1 MTLLLAAKLSAVE
14 EPLTVQVV
22 PWGPTAADIE
32 NAKSSLLR
40 QPVVQRH
47 IWNSRHRILSFELLD
62 AANGGV
68 SSPPDGYRATIFNYT
83 RNKAILVEGRFDRPD
98 VQVSLS
104 ERQPLPSPEEFEAA
118 LTILSKDPHFGSAI
132 RSGTLR
138 PYRSMP
144 PLVSPSLP
152 VSRIERTLTVG
163 LLPQAGLSRKD
174 PPEIVGVN
182 MIRGTVVRF
191 PTGAPPTSYASETFC
206 GLPSAGQQTSSRGD
220 AGQYQFTVKQGS
232 TVIWSFLA
240 IRPSVSSGTNG
251 SGIELRDIQYRGKRV
266 LARAHLPILNI
277 LYIDSACG
285 PYRDWQWQESMI
297 NATGSDLAPGI
308 RLCTS
313 KPQTILEDNNDTGD
327 FLGVGVYI
335 KGQSLYLI
343 SEMEAGWY
351 RYVSQWQFDTDGSIH
366 PRFGFGAV
374 QNSCVCHPHVHH
386 AYWRL
391 DFDIDS
397 AGSETASEEASSGTT
412 LFTTETERRRPPVG
426 DPRSSKTWL
435 VQNPNTGDAYR
446 ILPGPNDGSA
456 DGFGKGDLWFLQY
469 HSNEMDDGIDF
480 GCNPSCSANLDPF
493 VNGESIQNQE
503 VVLWYGIHFVHDFSH
518 PGHQFY
524 FGPDL
529 VPVSW

>member
-1 MTLLLAAKLSAVE
+1 
-14 EPLTVQVV
+14 
-22 PWGPTAADIE
+22 
-32 NAKSSLLR
+32 
-40 QPVVQRH
+40 
-47 IWNSRHRILSFELLD
+47 
-62 AANGGV
+62 
-68 SSPPDGYRATIFNYT
+68 
-83 RNKAILVEGRFDRPD
+83 ILVEGRFDGPD
-98 VQVSLS
+98 VLVSLS
-104 ERQPLPSPEEFEAA
+104 ERQPLPSPEEFGAA
-118 LTILSKDPHFGSAI
+118 VTILSKDPYFGEAI
-132 RSGTLR
+132 RNKTLR

-144 PLVSPSLP
+144 PLVNAGLP
-152 VSRIERTLTVG
+152 VSRVERTLTVG
-163 LLPQAGLSRKD
+163 LLPQATMSRNY

-191 PTGAPPTSYASETFC
+191 PAGAPPTSNAAAPVC
-206 GLPSAGQQTSSRGD
+206 GLPNAGQQTSSRGD
-220 AGQYQFTVKQGS
+220 AGQYQFTVSQGG

-251 SGIELRDIQYRGKRV
+251 SGIELRDIQYHGKRV

-313 KPQTILEDNNDTGD
+313 KPQTILEDNSDTGN
-327 FLGVGVYI
+327 FLGVGVYV
-335 KGQSLYLI
+335 KGQSLYLV

-374 QNSCVCHPHVHH
+374 ENGCVCHPHVHH

-391 DFDIDS
+391 DFDVDA
-397 AGSETASEEASSGTT
+397 AGSETASEEAPSGTT
-412 LFTTETERRRPPVG
+412 LFTTETTRRRPPAG
-426 DPRSSKTWL
+426 DPRSAKTWL
-435 VQNPNTGDAYR
+435 VQDPDTGDAYR
-446 ILPGPNDGSA
+446 ILPGGNDGSA
-456 DGFGKGDLWFLQY
+456 DGFGKGDLWFLLY

-503 VVLWYGIHFVHDFSH
+503 IVLWYGIHFVHDFSH
-518 PGHQFY
+518 PSHQFY
-524 FGPDL
+524 LGPDL